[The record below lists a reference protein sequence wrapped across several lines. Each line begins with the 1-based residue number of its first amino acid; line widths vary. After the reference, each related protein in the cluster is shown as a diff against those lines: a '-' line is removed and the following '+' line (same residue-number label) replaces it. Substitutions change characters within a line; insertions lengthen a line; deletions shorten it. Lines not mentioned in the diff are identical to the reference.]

1 MPIYEYRRP
10 DGTTFE
16 IQQSFSDDSLSVDPD
31 TGVPVERVLHAP
43 AVHFK
48 GKGFYNTDYG
58 TRNRQRETAANNAA
72 EKSSEKSSSSAK
84 DSSSSS
90 GKDSSSSSGKDSS
103 SSSGKDSSSSSG
115 SSSGGDSSSSSS
127 SDGKGEKASK
137 GSAPSKDA
145 KPVAAKG

>member
-16 IQQSFSDDSLSVDPD
+16 LQQSFSDDPLTVDPD

-58 TRNRQRETAANNAA
+58 TRNRQRENAAAA
-72 EKSSEKSSSSAK
+72 EKSSSEKPSSEKGSSEK
-84 DSSSSS
+84 PSSEKTSSDSSSSES
-90 GKDSSSSSGKDSS
+90 KSSPSQGSSSSSQGKSS
-103 SSSGKDSSSSSG
+103 EPKT
-115 SSSGGDSSSSSS
+115 
-127 SDGKGEKASK
+127 KAA
-137 GSAPSKDA
+137 GA
-145 KPVAAKG
+145 K

>member
-16 IQQSFSDDSLSVDPD
+16 IQQSFSDAALTVDPE

-58 TRNRQRETAANNAA
+58 KRSRGR
-72 EKSSEKSSSSAK
+72 
-84 DSSSSS
+84 SS
-90 GKDSSSSSGKDSS
+90 GDRDSADAGGESS
-103 SSSGKDSSSSSG
+103 
-115 SSSGGDSSSSSS
+115 SSSSSS
-127 SDGKGEKASK
+127 SDG
-137 GSAPSKDA
+137 GST
-145 KPVAAKG
+145 AAKDGKGGSPAKDQKTVTAGSSGS

>member
-16 IQQSFSDDSLSVDPD
+16 VQQSFSEDPLKVDPD

-58 TRNRQRETAANNAA
+58 TRRRNRETAAAA
-72 EKSSEKSSSSAK
+72 EKPSSEKASS
-84 DSSSSS
+84 
-90 GKDSSSSSGKDSS
+90 
-103 SSSGKDSSSSSG
+103 
-115 SSSGGDSSSSSS
+115 GDSSGDSGSGSAAPA
-127 SDGKGEKASK
+127 EKKSEPAKKPDSKPVASK
-137 GSAPSKDA
+137 G
-145 KPVAAKG
+145 

>member
-16 IQQSFSDDSLSVDPD
+16 LQQSFSDDPLKVDPD

-58 TRNRQRETAANNAA
+58 TRNRQRETAAAAA
-72 EKSSEKSSSSAK
+72 EKKSSSSEKSSGEKSSSEKSSGTGEKSSSSA
-84 DSSSSS
+84 DSSPAKAS
-90 GKDSSSSSGKDSS
+90 DSK
-103 SSSGKDSSSSSG
+103 KASSG
-115 SSSGGDSSSSSS
+115 SGDS
-127 SDGKGEKASK
+127 
-137 GSAPSKDA
+137 
-145 KPVAAKG
+145 KPVAAKS

>member
-16 IQQSFSDDSLSVDPD
+16 IQQSFSDDTLKVDPD

-58 TRNRQRETAANNAA
+58 TRRRNRETAAAA
-72 EKSSEKSSSSAK
+72 EKSSSEKSSSEK
-84 DSSSSS
+84 SSSE
-90 GKDSSSSSGKDSS
+90 KSSSEKSS
-103 SSSGKDSSSSSG
+103 SEK
-115 SSSGGDSSSSSS
+115 SS
-127 SDGKGEKASK
+127 SDGSSNSSSSTGGEKKSDSASK
-137 GSAPSKDA
+137 KDS
-145 KPVAAKG
+145 KPVASKS

>member
-16 IQQSFSDDSLSVDPD
+16 LQQSFSEESLKVDPE

-58 TRNRQRETAANNAA
+58 TRNRQRESAAHA
-72 EKSSEKSSSSAK
+72 EKASSEKSTSSEKSSSSTEK
-84 DSSSSS
+84 SSSSEPSSSGSSSEGGKSDKGSSSSSSSSSSS
-90 GKDSSSSSGKDSS
+90 GKSGES
-103 SSSGKDSSSSSG
+103 
-115 SSSGGDSSSSSS
+115 
-127 SDGKGEKASK
+127 
-137 GSAPSKDA
+137 

>member
-16 IQQSFSDDSLSVDPD
+16 IQQSFSDESLTVDPD

-58 TRNRQRETAANNAA
+58 TRNRQRETAAAAA
-72 EKSSEKSSSSAK
+72 EKSSAEKSSAEKSSS
-84 DSSSSS
+84 DNSSSEKSS
-90 GKDSSSSSGKDSS
+90 GEKSSGEKST
-103 SSSGKDSSSSSG
+103 
-115 SSSGGDSSSSSS
+115 SGGSPASSSSSSS
-127 SDGKGEKASK
+127 SDGKSGKGES
-137 GSAPSKDA
+137 

>member
-16 IQQSFSDDSLSVDPD
+16 LQQAFSDDALTVDPD

-58 TRNRQRETAANNAA
+58 TRNRQRETAAAA
-72 EKSSEKSSSSAK
+72 EKSSSEKSSSEKSTSDKSSSEKPAS
-84 DSSSSS
+84 DSSSSTA
-90 GKDSSSSSGKDSS
+90 SSSTSESKS
-103 SSSGKDSSSSSG
+103 
-115 SSSGGDSSSSSS
+115 
-127 SDGKGEKASK
+127 EKSPAK
-137 GSAPSKDA
+137 AKEP

>member
-16 IQQSFSDDSLSVDPD
+16 LQQAFSDDALAVDPD

-58 TRNRQRETAANNAA
+58 TRNRQRESAAAA
-72 EKSSEKSSSSAK
+72 EKSSSEKSSEKSSSAEK
-84 DSSSSS
+84 SS
-90 GKDSSSSSGKDSS
+90 GEKASS
-103 SSSGKDSSSSSG
+103 
-115 SSSGGDSSSSSS
+115 DSSSSSS
-127 SDGKGEKASK
+127 STSSSESKGEKSSSK
-137 GSAPSKDA
+137 AKDP
-145 KPVAAKG
+145 KPVAAKS

>member
-16 IQQSFSDDSLSVDPD
+16 IQQSFSDESLTVDPD

-58 TRNRQRETAANNAA
+58 TRNRQRETAAAAA
-72 EKSSEKSSSSAK
+72 EKKSSSGEKSSGEKSSTDKSTKA
-84 DSSSSS
+84 DTPS
-90 GKDSSSSSGKDSS
+90 
-103 SSSGKDSSSSSG
+103 
-115 SSSGGDSSSSSS
+115 SSSSSS
-127 SDGKGEKASK
+127 SDTKGAKGASK
-137 GSAPSKDA
+137 SGDS
-145 KPVAAKG
+145 KPVAANG

>member
-10 DGTTFE
+10 DGTTFDL
-16 IQQSFSDDSLSVDPD
+16 QQSFSDDPLTVDPD

-58 TRNRQRETAANNAA
+58 TRNRQRETAAAAA
-72 EKSSEKSSSSAK
+72 EKSSASSEKSSGDK
-84 DSSSSS
+84 
-90 GKDSSSSSGKDSS
+90 
-103 SSSGKDSSSSSG
+103 SSG
-115 SSSGGDSSSSSS
+115 SKSTSEKSTSGDSSSSSAAS
-127 SDGKGEKASK
+127 SSEGASSK
-137 GSAPSKDA
+137 GAAKSGDS

>member
-16 IQQSFSDDSLSVDPD
+16 IQQSFSEDALVVDPD

-58 TRNRQRETAANNAA
+58 TRNRQRETAAAA
-72 EKSSEKSSSSAK
+72 SSRDGEKSSSEKSSSEK
-84 DSSSSS
+84 SSSEKS
-90 GKDSSSSSGKDSS
+90 GGGKSSSEG
-103 SSSGKDSSSSSG
+103 SG
-115 SSSGGDSSSSSS
+115 SSSSSSSSS
-127 SDGKGEKASK
+127 SDGKGEKGASK
-137 GSAPSKDA
+137 SGDS
-145 KPVAAKG
+145 KPVAAKS

>member
-16 IQQSFSDDSLSVDPD
+16 LQQSFSEEALTVDPD

-58 TRNRQRETAANNAA
+58 TRNRQRETAAAA
-72 EKSSEKSSSSAK
+72 DKSSSEKTSSEKSSSSGEK
-84 DSSSSS
+84 SSSSS
-90 GKDSSSSSGKDSS
+90 
-103 SSSGKDSSSSSG
+103 
-115 SSSGGDSSSSSS
+115 DSSSSSS
-127 SDGKGEKASK
+127 SSSSESKSEKPAK
-137 GSAPSKDA
+137 AKKAA
-145 KPVAAKG
+145 KPLAAKG

>member
-16 IQQSFSDDSLSVDPD
+16 IQQSFSDDALTVDPE

-58 TRNRQRETAANNAA
+58 TRNRQRETAAAAAASSSEGEKSSSEKGSSA
-72 EKSSEKSSSSAK
+72 EKLSSGGSSSEKSSSDGA
-84 DSSSSS
+84 
-90 GKDSSSSSGKDSS
+90 
-103 SSSGKDSSSSSG
+103 
-115 SSSGGDSSSSSS
+115 SSSSSS
-127 SDGKGEKASK
+127 ESKSDKAATKS
-137 GSAPSKDA
+137 GDA
-145 KPVAAKG
+145 KPVAAKS